1 MDIVYDETPTKTQAR
16 EKEWAHLNTSP
27 TTTSKSRT
35 GIAPRHSGDSD
46 PGQDLEKVVWER
58 HKVEAIASWYRPL
71 PRSGGPKGTKGEV
84 GMQVRDLSKLV
95 QEVE

>member
-1 MDIVYDETPTKTQAR
+1 MTASNDKGDYSFAIFGILIAEV
-16 EKEWAHLNTSP
+16 SP
-27 TTTSKSRT
+27 VGLVLFQCPYGHSIRRNANEDPS

-71 PRSGGPKGTKGEV
+71 PRSGGPKGTKG
-84 GMQVRDLSKLV
+84 
-95 QEVE
+95 